1 MKMKRVAW
9 VVGILL
15 ISQAAYAQGGGEG
28 MWEDYGPLA
37 PVHIA
42 ASIVY
47 GVLGLGFA
55 ILGYKVFE
63 LVLPFDVNKELSEDD
78 NPAVGVVMA
87 AVVLGVSVIMA
98 AAIHG

>member
-1 MKMKRVAW
+1 MKKLAW
-9 VVGILL
+9 VLGIGM
-15 ISQAAYAQGGGEG
+15 ISQAAFAQSGPGF
-28 MWEDYGPLA
+28 WDDYGPLA
-37 PVHIA
+37 PVHMA
-42 ASIVY
+42 ASVIY
-47 GVLGLGFA
+47 GLLGLAFA

-78 NPAVGVVMA
+78 NPAVGILMA

>member
-1 MKMKRVAW
+1 MRKFAW
-9 VVGILL
+9 ALGILL
-15 ISQAAYAQGGGEG
+15 ISQAAFAQGAPGF
-28 MWEDYGPLA
+28 WEDYGPLA
-37 PVHIA
+37 PVHMA
-42 ASIVY
+42 ASVVY
-47 GVLGLGFA
+47 GLLGLAFA

-78 NPAVGVVMA
+78 NPAVGVLMA